1 MTGANDRE
9 KLSTAGPCQG
19 ATPMLFAVFGYIRL
33 GWGRFS
39 AFNGVRCSGT
49 PAKSSSRV
57 L

>member
-33 GWGRFS
+33 G
-39 AFNGVRCSGT
+39 
-49 PAKSSSRV
+49 
-57 L
+57 